1 MNMRMFK
8 ESYFEGIGTFLLA
21 LIVSASG
28 YFGYVLTV
36 GNSGVTLLINSVIT
50 GVGLFVL
57 IVLFRPLSGAQF
69 NPIVSILLWIKGKQ
83 TIQKT
88 ITHSILQVIGAIAG
102 VLFMHILFD
111 LPIIQSSSTIRSS
124 LSLWISELFSS
135 LILLFVIIKSF
146 DLNDKETGLLV
157 GSTVM
162 VGYWTTSSTFFANP
176 ALTIA
181 RSFTDTFVGIRI
193 QDVGMFVLFQ
203 LIGILIIAFIHR
215 VEFINSLEKK

>member
-1 MNMRMFK
+1 MRMLK
-8 ESYFEGIGTFLLA
+8 ESYFEGVGTFLLA
-21 LIVSASG
+21 LIISASG
-28 YFGYVLTV
+28 YFGYVLTN
-36 GNSGVTLLINSVIT
+36 GNNGLALFINSVIT
-50 GVGLFVL
+50 GIGLFVL
-57 IVLFRPLSGAQF
+57 IILFRPLSGAQF

-88 ITHSILQVIGAIAG
+88 ISHSILQTIGVIVG

-111 LPIIQSSSTIRSS
+111 LPIIQTSSTIRSS
-124 LSLWISELFSS
+124 MNLWISELFSS
-135 LILLFVIIKSF
+135 IILLFVIIKSF

-162 VGYWTTSSTFFANP
+162 VGYWVTSSTFFANP

-193 QDVGMFVLFQ
+193 QDVGMFILFQ
-203 LIGILIIAFIHR
+203 
-215 VEFINSLEKK
+215 

>member
-1 MNMRMFK
+1 
-8 ESYFEGIGTFLLA
+8 
-21 LIVSASG
+21 
-28 YFGYVLTV
+28 
-36 GNSGVTLLINSVIT
+36 
-50 GVGLFVL
+50 
-57 IVLFRPLSGAQF
+57 
-69 NPIVSILLWIKGKQ
+69 
-83 TIQKT
+83 
-88 ITHSILQVIGAIAG
+88 
-102 VLFMHILFD
+102 
-111 LPIIQSSSTIRSS
+111 
-124 LSLWISELFSS
+124 
-135 LILLFVIIKSF
+135 VIIKSF

>member
-1 MNMRMFK
+1 MRMLK

-21 LIVSASG
+21 LIISASG
-28 YFGYVLTV
+28 YFGYVLTN
-36 GNSGVTLLINSVIT
+36 GNNGLALFINSVIT
-50 GVGLFVL
+50 GIGLFVL
-57 IVLFRPLSGAQF
+57 IILFRPLSGAQF

-88 ITHSILQVIGAIAG
+88 ITHSILQTIGAIVG

-111 LPIIQSSSTIRSS
+111 LPIIQTSSTIRSS
-124 LSLWISELFSS
+124 MNLWISELFSS
-135 LILLFVIIKSF
+135 IILLFVIIKSF

-162 VGYWTTSSTFFANP
+162 VGYWVTSSTFFANP

-193 QDVGMFVLFQ
+193 QDVGMFILFQ
-203 LIGILIIAFIHR
+203 LLGVIILTLIHR
-215 VEFINSLEKK
+215 VGLIKSLEKK